1 MIEDDRKTTTVVEL
15 RRYFKKLGE
24 VCTELAKF
32 ECEWAVTAHKKH
44 QGLLDEAMVASGTEA
59 ERREALIHGRRSPS
73 FVLWSVG

>member
-1 MIEDDRKTTTVVEL
+1 MTTIVEL
-15 RRYFKKLGE
+15 RRYFRKLGE

-32 ECEWAVTAHKKH
+32 ECEWAVEAHKKY